1 MKKLT
6 TTFSINQKPKPD
18 DLIVSINSNKEIL
31 FNKKTK
37 TFFHVM
43 PKEHKKAYKIFEQ
56 NDFSIDICFNSR
68 WIGFIN
74 KNFVQEQA
82 IS

>member
-6 TTFSINQKPKPD
+6 STFSINQKPKPD
-18 DLIVSINSNKEIL
+18 DFIVSINSNKEIL

-56 NDFSIDICFNSR
+56 NDVSFF
-68 WIGFIN
+68 
-74 KNFVQEQA
+74 
-82 IS
+82 